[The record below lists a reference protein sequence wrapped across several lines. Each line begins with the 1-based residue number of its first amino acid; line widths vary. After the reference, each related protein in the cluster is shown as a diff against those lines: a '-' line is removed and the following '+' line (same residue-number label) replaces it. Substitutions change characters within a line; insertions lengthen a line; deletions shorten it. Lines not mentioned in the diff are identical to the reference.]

1 MVHSLL
7 LVGLEQGPTALG
19 RELVELAYFG
29 MTAGGASMPD
39 GRTASALDQPVTVS
53 NIGDVLV
60 SAAGIN
66 PRTATA
72 TYGAEPAARG

>member
-7 LVGLEQGPTALG
+7 LVGLDQGPTALG

-39 GRTASALDQPVTVS
+39 GRTASALDQPVTVR
-53 NIGDVLV
+53 NTVDVLV
-60 SAAGIN
+60 STGAATIN
-66 PRTATA
+66 PRAPTATD
-72 TYGAEPAARG
+72 GS